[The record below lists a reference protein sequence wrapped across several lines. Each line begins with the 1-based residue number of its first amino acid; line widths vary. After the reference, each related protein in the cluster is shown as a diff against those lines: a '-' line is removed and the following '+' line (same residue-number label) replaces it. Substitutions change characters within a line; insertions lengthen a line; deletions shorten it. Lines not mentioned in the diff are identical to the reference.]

1 MADELPIT
9 ITLEG
14 RPYRLTINR
23 NEEETI
29 RKAAKLIEGQIIHYA
44 KNYRYNDKQ
53 DLLAMV
59 ALHFA
64 TIAIH
69 AQNEAS
75 FATNS
80 LAPAL
85 IEIDSIMT
93 ETLKD

>member
-9 ITLEG
+9 ITIEG

-23 NEEETI
+23 NEEETV
-29 RKAAKLIEGQIIHYA
+29 RKAAKNIEGQIRHYEG
-44 KNYRYNDKQ
+44 NFRYSDKQ

-64 TIAIH
+64 TSAIY

-75 FATNS
+75 FITNS
-80 LAPAL
+80 FSPT
-85 IEIDSIMT
+85 IKDIDNILT
-93 ETLKD
+93 EALKD